1 MFPPDLITESAAV
14 IFPFDNLTILAGE
27 VAVINVTFSFPS
39 TVDSKRIPIISGY
52 INIESSK
59 NESFHLPYGGVACN
73 MKEVKITDFDQYP
86 PEISTLP
93 DLNDISSLIEEKL
106 ESKLGSNQIQFEWR
120 MLMGSSIVRLD
131 ILGSGTQTE
140 AVGVNI
146 LGSIPNYPSYFMSR
160 NSLISPASSYSVRWN
175 GSLSNGAQLPDGDY
189 NILYRAL
196 KIFGDPNNND
206 DYENYTSPVIR
217 IVNGPFIIIN
227 STTST
232 TTTTTSAMNRSQHPV
247 TSSVELFIFLIV
259 ALFCQ
264 VELA

>member
-1 MFPPDLITESAAV
+1 MGYNTTFPQLFPPDLITESAAV
-14 IFPFDNLTILAGE
+14 IFPFDNLTIRAGE
-27 VAVINVTFSFPS
+27 VAVVNMTISFPS

-86 PEISTLP
+86 PEIS
-93 DLNDISSLIEEKL
+93 IF

-131 ILGSGTQTE
+131 IRGSGTQTE

-160 NSLISPASSYSVRWN
+160 NSFISLPSSYTAIWN
-175 GSLSNGAQLPDGDY
+175 GSLNSSVQVPDGNY
-189 NILYRAL
+189 TILYRAL

-247 TSSVELFIFLIV
+247 TSSAELFIFLIV